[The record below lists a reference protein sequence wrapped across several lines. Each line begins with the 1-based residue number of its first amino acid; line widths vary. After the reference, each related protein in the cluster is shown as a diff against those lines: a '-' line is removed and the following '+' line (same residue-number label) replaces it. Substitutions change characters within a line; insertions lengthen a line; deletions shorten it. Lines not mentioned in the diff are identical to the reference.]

1 VENDLWIHAGY
12 SGYCFDPSLGMSGK
26 DAGEEGPLSLGKE
39 THVNYKSGFIA
50 IVGAPNVGKSTLMN
64 RILGEKISITSRKP
78 QTTRNR
84 ILGVLHHSG
93 YQMVFMDTPGVHRAS
108 KPLNVR
114 IVDVAVSA
122 LGEADMI
129 LFMTDLSEPDPISEA
144 IVMKKLSAQNHPVV
158 LALNKSD
165 LVDNE
170 TVLKEITRLSGLYNF
185 SEIVP
190 VSARHG
196 LQVDDLLAAMEKILP
211 EGPPFFPEDALTD
224 MPERFIAGEIIREK
238 VFRLTGD
245 EIPYAVAVTV
255 DSFKEEKGGKL
266 IKINATVHVER
277 KSQKGIII
285 GKRGAKLKQIGQ
297 SAREDI
303 QRMVGSRVFLK
314 LFVRVQK
321 NWSRDTRAL
330 RRFGY

>member
-1 VENDLWIHAGY
+1 MNIMDNRYGD
-12 SGYCFDPSLGMSGK
+12 F
-26 DAGEEGPLSLGKE
+26 
-39 THVNYKSGFIA
+39 KSGFIA
-50 IVGAPNVGKSTLMN
+50 IIGAPNVGKSTLMN
-64 RILGEKISITSRKP
+64 RLLGEKISITSKKP

-84 ILGVLHHSG
+84 ILGVLHRPS
-93 YQMVFMDTPGVHRAS
+93 YQMVFMDTPGVHKAK

-129 LFMTDLSEPDPISEA
+129 LLMSDLSEPDPESEA
-144 IVMKKLSAQNHPVV
+144 ILIQKLKAQNRPVV

-165 LVDNE
+165 IVEN
-170 TVLKEITRLSGLYNF
+170 VVILKEIERLASTYYF
-185 SEIVP
+185 SDIVP
-190 VSARHG
+190 VSARQG
-196 LQVDDLLAAMEKILP
+196 EQVEDLLSAMEKTLP
-211 EGPPFFPEDALTD
+211 TGPPFFPEDALTD
-224 MPERFIAGEIIREK
+224 LPERFIAAEIIREK

-255 DSFKEEKGGKL
+255 ESFKEKGAGNL
-266 IKINATVHVER
+266 VKIDATIHVER

-285 GKRGAKLKQIGQ
+285 GKKGAKLKQIGQ
-297 SAREDI
+297 DSREDI
-303 QRMVGSRVFLK
+303 ERMLGSRVFLK

-321 NWSRDTRAL
+321 NWSRDTKAL